1 MNTRTKILNILTGRL
16 DLANP
21 CVPLPFD
28 PQRMDVKTIW
38 KMIERHEVT
47 RTIDSMRVQLDKLV
61 YEGHMTKRTEMVGEP
76 PRRTAFYGM
85 VRSPAA
91 PVPVPAQQDSVEAP
105 EVDIRQYLGTIRDA
119 LLNHNIVKAHFNEDG
134 SVEYEQRIT
143 KTFTITL

>member
-1 MNTRTKILNILTGRL
+1 
-16 DLANP
+16 
-21 CVPLPFD
+21 
-28 PQRMDVKTIW
+28 
-38 KMIERHEVT
+38 
-47 RTIDSMRVQLDKLV
+47 MRVQLDMLV
-61 YEGHMTKRTEMVGEP
+61 DEGHMTKSTEMVGEP

-85 VRSPAA
+85 AQSPAA
-91 PVPVPAQQDSVEAP
+91 PVPDQQDSAEAP

>member
-1 MNTRTKILNILTGRL
+1 MNTRTKILDILNNHPLAARL
-16 DLANP
+16 YD
-21 CVPLPFD
+21 
-28 PQRMDVKTIW
+28 QRMDVKTIW
-38 KMIERHEVT
+38 QMIGPHEVT

-61 YEGHMTKRTEMVGEP
+61 DEGHMTKSTEMVGEP

-85 VRSPAA
+85 VQSSAA
-91 PVPVPAQQDSVEAP
+91 PVPAQLDSDEAP

>member
-1 MNTRTKILNILTGRL
+1 MNTRTKILNILTRRL
-16 DLANP
+16 DLDNP
-21 CVPLPFD
+21 SAPLHFD

-38 KMIERHEVT
+38 KMIEPYEVT

-61 YEGHMTKRTEMVGEP
+61 EEGHMTKSTEMVGDP

-85 VRSPAA
+85 VQSPAA
-91 PVPVPAQQDSVEAP
+91 PVPIRDFTLEGPE